1 MIPMRKS
8 FSLDHG
14 GGKKIYLHGQ
24 INSLNVSSRWKAQRS
39 ETWIRQNNKINNKN
53 INNKAMWTLVI
64 YLNLGNLKDK
74 IKYLFED
81 FS

>member
-1 MIPMRKS
+1 M
-8 FSLDHG
+8 
-14 GGKKIYLHGQ
+14 
-24 INSLNVSSRWKAQRS
+24 
-39 ETWIRQNNKINNKN
+39 NNKN